1 MVRKTDFT
9 VRRQPPFIIIVMVR
23 FLRGV
28 VVLLAALPG
37 TAQPRFETWP
47 GISYDPRIPAMRQV
61 LGYETGERV
70 TRHSAILKYLEAL
83 EAAAPTRMK
92 IFDYGRTWE
101 GRRLV
106 YAAVGSEAT
115 IRNLSEIRAAAGR
128 LADPRKASSAE
139 AKRIMAALPAVVW
152 LSYGVHGNEIS
163 SPDAA
168 LLTAYHLLAARG
180 DRMVDDILAH
190 VLILID
196 PVQNPDGRD
205 RFVNY
210 FEGARGLEPDPNPIA
225 AEHQEPWPGGR
236 PNHYLFDLN
245 RDWIALTQPEIRD
258 QVKVLREWFPLVA
271 VDLHEMSGESTY
283 FFSPESD
290 PYNPNLTRDQKETLQ
305 LFGKNNARWFDH
317 FGFDYFTR
325 ENYDAFYPGYGAS
338 WPSYYGAIAM
348 TYEQASAH
356 GLVVRRSDDTLLAFR
371 DTVRHHF
378 VASLSTLEAAAA
390 NREKLLGDFYRYA
403 VTAIEE
409 GRTEPVKEYILPRSR
424 DASATDKLAGI
435 LVQHGIEVRRAAASF
450 RSGGREYPAGTYVV
464 PMAQPAKRLIR
475 TLLDPS
481 TPMDPH
487 FVAAEEARRRQGQRS
502 EIYDV
507 TAWSLPLMFNVEAV
521 AGATVS
527 QGDFSDAGQEL
538 VQPGALRGP
547 HASVAYLAP
556 WGSEAAGRLLA
567 AALREDLKVYLAD
580 RPFAQNGVKFPA
592 GSLIFK
598 VAGNPPDL
606 GERLARLART
616 SGADI
621 SATDSGWVEDG
632 VNFGSRHVVP
642 LRKPAIAIAWD
653 SPVSSGSAGAAR
665 FVLERQYGY
674 PVTPVRTAMLAS
686 SAFARSFQVLILP
699 EGGDYAEELGE
710 DGIARLKAWVE
721 SGGTVVALGSAIN
734 FLSDSRVGLLELKQ
748 EKALRE
754 SEEKETTPPEKSG
767 KHAEGMVAGTRI
779 ASESDLERFTR
790 AGADLPD
797 NAPGA
802 LLRARVR
809 PDHWLTVGVPET
821 LNLMVEGRAIYSP
834 VKADRGVNAVYF
846 DAPGQ
851 LVVSGHLWSENQQQ
865 IAYKPAVVA
874 ASAGRGVVV
883 AFTQDPNF
891 RAMLDGA
898 NVLFLN
904 AVFRGPAHAR
914 GSGTEE

>member
-1 MVRKTDFT
+1 MS
-9 VRRQPPFIIIVMVR
+9 
-23 FLRGV
+23 G
-28 VVLLAALPG
+28 
-37 TAQPRFETWP
+37 
-47 GISYDPRIPAMRQV
+47 
-61 LGYETGERV
+61 
-70 TRHSAILKYLEAL
+70 
-83 EAAAPTRMK
+83 
-92 IFDYGRTWE
+92 
-101 GRRLV
+101 
-106 YAAVGSEAT
+106 
-115 IRNLSEIRAAAGR
+115 
-128 LADPRKASSAE
+128 
-139 AKRIMAALPAVVW
+139 LPAIVW

-180 DRMVDDILAH
+180 DKMVDEILAH
-190 VLILID
+190 VLVLID
-196 PVQNPDGRD
+196 PSQNPDGRD

-210 FEGARGLEPDPNPIA
+210 FEETRGLEPDPNPIA
-225 AEHQEPWPGGR
+225 AEHEEPWPGGR
-236 PNHYLFDLN
+236 TNHYLFDLN

-258 QVKVLREWFPLVA
+258 QVKVLRQWFPLVA

-290 PYNPNLTRDQKETLQ
+290 PYNPNLTADQKETLK

-338 WPSYYGAIAM
+338 WPSYYGGIAM
-348 TYEQASAH
+348 TYEQASAR
-356 GLVVRRSDDTLLAFR
+356 GLVLRRSDDTLLAYR

-390 NREKLLGDFYRYA
+390 HREKLLDDFYRYG

-409 GRTEPVKEYILPRSR
+409 GRTEPVKEYILPRSG

-435 LVQHGIEVRRAAASF
+435 LVEHGIEVERAAAPF
-450 RSGGREYPAGTYVV
+450 RNGGREYPAGTYVV
-464 PMAQPAKRLIR
+464 KMAQPAKRLIR
-475 TLLDPS
+475 TLLDPR
-481 TPMDPH
+481 TPMDER
-487 FVAAEEARRRQGQRS
+487 FVAAEEARRKQRQRS

-521 AGATVS
+521 PATSVS
-527 QGDFSDAGQEL
+527 QGDFSAAKPEL
-538 VQPGALRGP
+538 VRPGELHGAK
-547 HASVAYLAP
+547 ASVAYLAP

-567 AALREDLKVYLAD
+567 AALRDDLKVSSAD

-598 VAGNPPDL
+598 VAGNPEDL
-606 GERLARLART
+606 GQRLARAARST
-616 SGADI
+616 GADI
-621 SATDSGWVEDG
+621 WATDSGWVEDG
-632 VNFGSRHVVP
+632 VNFGSRYVVP
-642 LRKPAIAIAWD
+642 LRKPAIALAWD
-653 SPVSSGSAGAAR
+653 RPASPASAGAAR

-674 PVTPVRTAMLAS
+674 PVTPVRTAMLGS
-686 SAFARSFQVLILP
+686 TAFARSFQVLILP

-721 SGGTVVALGSAIN
+721 SGGTIVALGNAVN
-734 FLSDSRVGLLELKQ
+734 FLSDSHVGLLELKQ

-754 SEEKETTPPEKSG
+754 GEEKEAAAPDKTG
-767 KHAEGMVAGTRI
+767 KPAEGMVAGTRI
-779 ASESDLERFTR
+779 ANESDMEKVSR
-790 AGADLPD
+790 AGTELPD
-797 NAPGA
+797 DAPGA

-809 PDHWLTVGVPET
+809 PNHWLTAGVPET
-821 LNLMVEGRAIYSP
+821 VNLMVEGRAIYSP

-846 DAPGQ
+846 DGPGQ

-874 ASAGRGVVV
+874 ATAGRGVVV

-914 GSGTEE
+914 GSGSEE

>member
-1 MVRKTDFT
+1 
-9 VRRQPPFIIIVMVR
+9 MVR

-28 VVLLAALPG
+28 VILLAALPG
-37 TAQPRFETWP
+37 AAQPRFEYWP
-47 GISYDPRIPAMRQV
+47 GISYDPKIPTVRQV
-61 LGYETGERV
+61 LGYETGDRV
-70 TRHSAILKYLEAL
+70 SSHAAILKYMEAL
-83 EAAAPTRMK
+83 AAAAPSRMK
-92 IFDYGRTWE
+92 IFDYGQTWE

-106 YAAVGSEAT
+106 YAAVGSETT
-115 IRNLSEIRAAAGR
+115 IGSLSEIRAAVER
-128 LADPRKASSAE
+128 LADPRKTPAAE
-139 AKRIMAALPAVVW
+139 AKRIMSGLPAIVW

-180 DRMVDDILAH
+180 DKMVDEILAH
-190 VLILID
+190 VLVLID
-196 PVQNPDGRD
+196 PSQNPDGRD

-210 FEGARGLEPDPNPIA
+210 FEETRGLEPDPNPIA
-225 AEHQEPWPGGR
+225 AEHEEPWPGGR
-236 PNHYLFDLN
+236 TNHYLFDLN

-258 QVKVLREWFPLVA
+258 QVKVLRQWFPLVA

-290 PYNPNLTRDQKETLQ
+290 PYNPNLTADQKETLK

-338 WPSYYGAIAM
+338 WPSYYGGIAM
-348 TYEQASAH
+348 TYEQASAR
-356 GLVVRRSDDTLLAFR
+356 GLVLRRSDDTLLAFR

-390 NREKLLGDFYRYA
+390 HREKLLADFYRYG

-409 GRTEPVKEYILPRSR
+409 GRTEPVKEYILPRSG

-435 LVQHGIEVRRAAASF
+435 LVEHGIEVERAAAPF
-450 RSGGREYPAGTYVV
+450 RNGGREYPAGTYVV
-464 PMAQPAKRLIR
+464 TMAQPAKRLIR
-475 TLLDPS
+475 TLLDPR
-481 TPMDPH
+481 TPMDER
-487 FVAAEEARRRQGQRS
+487 FVAAEEARRKQRQRS

-521 AGATVS
+521 PAASVS
-527 QGDFSDAGQEL
+527 QGDFSAAKPEL
-538 VQPGALRGP
+538 VRPGELHGAK
-547 HASVAYLAP
+547 ASVAYLAP

-567 AALREDLKVYLAD
+567 AALRDDLKVSSAD
-580 RPFAQNGVKFPA
+580 RPFVQNGVKFPA

-598 VAGNPPDL
+598 VAGNPEDL
-606 GERLARLART
+606 GQRLARAARST
-616 SGADI
+616 GADI
-621 SATDSGWVEDG
+621 WATDSGWVEDG
-632 VNFGSRHVVP
+632 VNFGSRYVVP
-642 LRKPAIAIAWD
+642 LRKPAIALAWD
-653 SPVSSGSAGAAR
+653 RPASPASAGAAR

-674 PVTPVRTAMLAS
+674 PVTPVRTAMLGS
-686 SAFARSFQVLILP
+686 TAFARSFQVLILP

-721 SGGTVVALGSAIN
+721 AGGTIVALGNAVN
-734 FLSDSRVGLLELKQ
+734 FLSDSHVGLLELKQ

-754 SEEKETTPPEKSG
+754 GEEKEAAAPDKTG
-767 KHAEGMVAGTRI
+767 KPAEGMVAGTRI
-779 ASESDLERFTR
+779 ANESDMEKVSR
-790 AGADLPD
+790 AGTELPD
-797 NAPGA
+797 DAPGA

-809 PDHWLTVGVPET
+809 PNHWLTAGVPET
-821 LNLMVEGRAIYSP
+821 VNLMVEGRAIYSP

-846 DAPGQ
+846 DGPGQ

-874 ASAGRGVVV
+874 ATAGRGVVV

-914 GSGTEE
+914 GSGSEE

>member
-1 MVRKTDFT
+1 MS
-9 VRRQPPFIIIVMVR
+9 
-23 FLRGV
+23 G
-28 VVLLAALPG
+28 
-37 TAQPRFETWP
+37 
-47 GISYDPRIPAMRQV
+47 
-61 LGYETGERV
+61 
-70 TRHSAILKYLEAL
+70 
-83 EAAAPTRMK
+83 
-92 IFDYGRTWE
+92 
-101 GRRLV
+101 
-106 YAAVGSEAT
+106 
-115 IRNLSEIRAAAGR
+115 
-128 LADPRKASSAE
+128 
-139 AKRIMAALPAVVW
+139 LPAIVW

-180 DRMVDDILAH
+180 DKMVDEILAH
-190 VLILID
+190 VLVLID
-196 PVQNPDGRD
+196 PSQNPDGRD

-210 FEGARGLEPDPNPIA
+210 FEETRGLEPDPNPIA
-225 AEHQEPWPGGR
+225 AEHEEPWPGGR
-236 PNHYLFDLN
+236 TNHYLFDLN

-258 QVKVLREWFPLVA
+258 QVKVLRQWFPLVA

-290 PYNPNLTRDQKETLQ
+290 PYNPNLTADQKETLK

-338 WPSYYGAIAM
+338 WPSYYGGIAM
-348 TYEQASAH
+348 TYEQASVR
-356 GLVVRRSDDTLLAFR
+356 GLVLRRSDDTLLAFR

-390 NREKLLGDFYRYA
+390 HREKLLDDFYRYG

-409 GRTEPVKEYILPRSR
+409 GRTEPVKEYILPRSG

-435 LVQHGIEVRRAAASF
+435 LVEHGIEVERAAAPF
-450 RSGGREYPAGTYVV
+450 RNGGREYPAGTYVV
-464 PMAQPAKRLIR
+464 KMAQPAKRLIR
-475 TLLDPS
+475 TLLDPR
-481 TPMDPH
+481 TPMDER
-487 FVAAEEARRRQGQRS
+487 FVAAEEARHKQRQRS

-521 AGATVS
+521 PAATRFAGRIFRP
-527 QGDFSDAGQEL
+527 QGRSWCGRESFTAPKPRSPIWL
-538 VQPGALRGP
+538 PGAPRRPGGCWQRRC
-547 HASVAYLAP
+547 AT
-556 WGSEAAGRLLA
+556 
-567 AALREDLKVYLAD
+567 DLKVSSAD
-580 RPFAQNGVKFPA
+580 RPFSQNGVKFPA

-598 VAGNPPDL
+598 VAGNPEDL
-606 GERLARLART
+606 GQRLARAARST
-616 SGADI
+616 GADI
-621 SATDSGWVEDG
+621 WATDSGWVEDG
-632 VNFGSRHVVP
+632 VNFGSRYVVP
-642 LRKPAIAIAWD
+642 LRKPAIALAWD
-653 SPVSSGSAGAAR
+653 RPASPASAGAAR

-674 PVTPVRTAMLAS
+674 PVTPVRTAMLGS
-686 SAFARSFQVLILP
+686 TAFARSFQVLILP

-721 SGGTVVALGSAIN
+721 SGGTIVALGNAVN
-734 FLSDSRVGLLELKQ
+734 FLADSRVGLLELKQ

-754 SEEKETTPPEKSG
+754 GEEKDTAAPDKAG
-767 KHAEGMVAGTRI
+767 KPAEGMVAGTRI
-779 ASESDLERFTR
+779 ATESDMEKVTR
-790 AGADLPD
+790 AGTELPD
-797 NAPGA
+797 DAPGA

-809 PDHWLTVGVPET
+809 PNHWLTAGVPET
-821 LNLMVEGRAIYSP
+821 VNLMVEGRAIYSP

-846 DAPGQ
+846 DGPGQ

-874 ASAGRGVVV
+874 ATAGRGVVV

-914 GSGTEE
+914 GSGSEE

>member
-1 MVRKTDFT
+1 
-9 VRRQPPFIIIVMVR
+9 MVR

-28 VVLLAALPG
+28 VILLAALPG
-37 TAQPRFETWP
+37 AAQPRFEYWP
-47 GISYDPRIPAMRQV
+47 GISYDPKIPTVRQV
-61 LGYETGERV
+61 LGYETGDRV
-70 TRHSAILKYLEAL
+70 SSHAAILKYMEAL
-83 EAAAPTRMK
+83 AAAAPSRMK
-92 IFDYGRTWE
+92 IFDYGQTWE

-106 YAAVGSEAT
+106 YAAVGSES
-115 IRNLSEIRAAAGR
+115 IIGSLSEIRAAVER
-128 LADPRKASSAE
+128 LADPRKTPAAE
-139 AKRIMAALPAVVW
+139 AKRIMSGLPAIVW

-180 DRMVDDILAH
+180 DKMVDEILAH
-190 VLILID
+190 VLVLID
-196 PVQNPDGRD
+196 PSQNPDGRD

-210 FEGARGLEPDPNPIA
+210 FEETRGLEPDPNPIA
-225 AEHQEPWPGGR
+225 AEHEEPWPGGR
-236 PNHYLFDLN
+236 TNHYLFDLN

-258 QVKVLREWFPLVA
+258 QVKVLRQWFPLVA

-290 PYNPNLTRDQKETLQ
+290 PYNPNLTADQKETLK

-338 WPSYYGAIAM
+338 WPSYYGGIAM
-348 TYEQASAH
+348 TYEQASAR
-356 GLVVRRSDDTLLAFR
+356 GLVLRRSDDTVLAFR

-390 NREKLLGDFYRYA
+390 HREKLLADFNRYG

-409 GRTEPVKEYILPRSR
+409 GRTEPVKEYILPRSG

-435 LVQHGIEVRRAAASF
+435 LVEHGIEVERAAAPF
-450 RSGGREYPAGTYVV
+450 RNGGREYPAGTYVV
-464 PMAQPAKRLIR
+464 PMAQPAKRLVR
-475 TLLDPS
+475 TLLDPR
-481 TPMDPH
+481 TPMDER
-487 FVAAEEARRRQGQRS
+487 FVAAEEARRKQRQRS

-521 AGATVS
+521 PAASVS
-527 QGDFSDAGQEL
+527 QGDFSAAKPEL
-538 VQPGALRGP
+538 VRPGELHGAK
-547 HASVAYLAP
+547 ASVAYLAP

-567 AALREDLKVYLAD
+567 AALRDDLRVSSAD
-580 RPFAQNGVKFPA
+580 RPFVQNGVKFPA

-598 VAGNPPDL
+598 VAGNPEDL
-606 GERLARLART
+606 GQRLARAARST
-616 SGADI
+616 GADI
-621 SATDSGWVEDG
+621 WATDSGWVEDG
-632 VNFGSRHVVP
+632 VNFGSRYVVP
-642 LRKPAIAIAWD
+642 LRKPAIALAWD
-653 SPVSSGSAGAAR
+653 RPASPASAGAAR

-674 PVTPVRTAMLAS
+674 PVTPVRTAMLGS
-686 SAFARSFQVLILP
+686 TAFARSFQVLILP

-721 SGGTVVALGSAIN
+721 SGGTIVALGNAVN

-754 SEEKETTPPEKSG
+754 GEEKETTAPDKTG
-767 KHAEGMVAGTRI
+767 KPAEGMVAGTRI
-779 ASESDLERFTR
+779 ANESDMEKVSR
-790 AGADLPD
+790 AGTELPD
-797 NAPGA
+797 DAPGA

-809 PDHWLTVGVPET
+809 PNHWLTAGVPET
-821 LNLMVEGRAIYSP
+821 VNLMVEGRAIYSP

-846 DAPGQ
+846 DGPGQ

-874 ASAGRGVVV
+874 ATAGRGVVV

-914 GSGTEE
+914 GSGSEE

>member
-1 MVRKTDFT
+1 
-9 VRRQPPFIIIVMVR
+9 MVR

-28 VVLLAALPG
+28 VILLAALPG
-37 TAQPRFETWP
+37 AAQPRFEYWP
-47 GISYDPRIPAMRQV
+47 GISYDPKIPTVRQV
-61 LGYETGERV
+61 LGYETGDRV
-70 TRHSAILKYLEAL
+70 SSHAAILKYMEAL
-83 EAAAPTRMK
+83 AASAPSRMK
-92 IFDYGRTWE
+92 IFDYGQTWE

-106 YAAVGSEAT
+106 YAAVGSETT
-115 IRNLSEIRAAAGR
+115 IGSLSEIRAAVER
-128 LADPRKASSAE
+128 LADPRKTPAAE
-139 AKRIMAALPAVVW
+139 AKRIMSGLPAIVW

-180 DRMVDDILAH
+180 DKMVDEILAH
-190 VLILID
+190 VLVLID
-196 PVQNPDGRD
+196 PSQNPDGRD

-210 FEGARGLEPDPNPIA
+210 FEETRGLEPDPNPIA
-225 AEHQEPWPGGR
+225 AEHEEPWPGGR
-236 PNHYLFDLN
+236 TNHYLFDLN

-258 QVKVLREWFPLVA
+258 QVKVLRQWFPLVA

-290 PYNPNLTRDQKETLQ
+290 PYNPNLTADQKETLK

-338 WPSYYGAIAM
+338 WPSYYGGIAM
-348 TYEQASAH
+348 TYEQASAR
-356 GLVVRRSDDTLLAFR
+356 GLVLRRSDDTLLAFR

-390 NREKLLGDFYRYA
+390 HREKLLADFYRYG

-409 GRTEPVKEYILPRSR
+409 GRTEPVKEYILPRSG

-435 LVQHGIEVRRAAASF
+435 LVEHGIEVERAAAPF
-450 RSGGREYPAGTYVV
+450 RNGGREYPAGTYVV
-464 PMAQPAKRLIR
+464 KMAQPAKRLIR
-475 TLLDPS
+475 TLLDPR
-481 TPMDPH
+481 TPMDER
-487 FVAAEEARRRQGQRS
+487 FVAAEEARRKQRQRS

-521 AGATVS
+521 PAATVS
-527 QGDFSDAGQEL
+527 QGDFSAAKPEL
-538 VQPGALRGP
+538 VRPGELHGAK
-547 HASVAYLAP
+547 ASVAYLAP

-567 AALREDLKVYLAD
+567 AALRDDLKVSSAD
-580 RPFAQNGVKFPA
+580 RPFVQNGVKFPA

-598 VAGNPPDL
+598 VAGNPEDL
-606 GERLARLART
+606 GQRLARAARST
-616 SGADI
+616 GADI
-621 SATDSGWVEDG
+621 WATDSGWVEDG
-632 VNFGSRHVVP
+632 VNFGSRYVVP
-642 LRKPAIAIAWD
+642 LRKPAIALAWD
-653 SPVSSGSAGAAR
+653 RPASPASAGAAR

-674 PVTPVRTAMLAS
+674 PITPVRTAMLGS
-686 SAFARSFQVLILP
+686 TAFARSFQVLILP

-721 SGGTVVALGSAIN
+721 AGGTIVALGNAVN
-734 FLSDSRVGLLELKQ
+734 FLSDSHVGLLELKQ

-754 SEEKETTPPEKSG
+754 GEEKEAAAPDKTG
-767 KHAEGMVAGTRI
+767 KPAEGMVAGTRI
-779 ASESDLERFTR
+779 ANESDMEKVSR
-790 AGADLPD
+790 AGTELPD
-797 NAPGA
+797 DAPGA

-809 PDHWLTVGVPET
+809 PNHWLTAGVPET
-821 LNLMVEGRAIYSP
+821 VNLMVEGRAIYSP

-846 DAPGQ
+846 DGPGQ

-874 ASAGRGVVV
+874 ATAGRGVVV

-914 GSGTEE
+914 GSGSEE